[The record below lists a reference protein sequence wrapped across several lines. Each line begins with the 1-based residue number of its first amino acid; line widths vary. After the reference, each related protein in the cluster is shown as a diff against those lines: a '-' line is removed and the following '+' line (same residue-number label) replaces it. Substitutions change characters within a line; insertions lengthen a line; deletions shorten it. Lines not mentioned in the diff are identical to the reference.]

1 MWQGGGAFAF
11 QEWKVSVKGFGIM
24 RIPPRPLFAIAAM
37 AENRVIGKGKALP
50 WHFPED
56 FRFFKETTMGG
67 VLVMGRKTFE
77 SIGRALPG
85 RTTVVLSR
93 QPGLVVPKGVV
104 VAREWEEVWG
114 VEPGRKLFLA
124 GGAELFAQALPGC
137 TGLYLTRVRGAPPGD
152 TFFPPFESL
161 FDAGE
166 IIGIFP
172 AFTIRYHRR
181 LCTRTPV

>member
-1 MWQGGGAFAF
+1 M
-11 QEWKVSVKGFGIM
+11 E
-24 RIPPRPLFAIAAM
+24 IPPRPLFAIAAM
-37 AENRVIGKGKALP
+37 AENRVIGRNGALP
-50 WHFPED
+50 WHLPED
-56 FRFFKETTMGG
+56 FRFFKATTMGG

-93 QPGLVVPKGVV
+93 QPELVVPEGVV
-104 VAREWEEVWG
+104 VAREWGEVWG
-114 VEPGRKLFLA
+114 VGPGRKLFLA
-124 GGAELFAQALPGC
+124 GGAELFAQALSWC
-137 TGLYLTRVRGAPPGD
+137 AGLYLTVVRGALPGD
-152 TFFPPFESL
+152 TFFPSFESL

-166 IIGIFP
+166 IIGNFP